1 VRPSAQG
8 LSDLLM
14 GLAGASAG
22 ALSGFVMQL
31 AGYPVLT
38 LLAAVAVA
46 PLLAL
51 ALRPVPVG
59 APGEED

>member
-1 VRPSAQG
+1 VQVS
-8 LSDLLM
+8 
-14 GLAGASAG
+14 
-22 ALSGFVMQL
+22 
-31 AGYPVLT
+31 GYPVLT

-59 APGEED
+59 APDEED